1 MGLIAVLF
9 LTKHKTMKSVK
20 QIQIFMKMLC
30 DRINHDRLT
39 TSAAGLAYTTILA
52 LVPLITVIFSL
63 LSAFPM
69 FEEVSHSLKQ
79 IIYNNLV
86 PTASDTIQNY
96 LEQFITN
103 TKKMTLFGI
112 IGLIVTSLLLINS
125 INTTLNHI
133 WKTQKKRSFMYNLTI
148 YWTILTLGPIL
159 VGASVAVSS
168 YIFSLKWF
176 SAATTNTFLLSSLPF
191 FISIFGFWLLYSII
205 PTESVPLKESMIG
218 AFVAAIL
225 FELGKRTFTLYVTS
239 FPTYQLIYGV
249 VSSIPIMLVWIYF
262 SWCIVLFGAE
272 FAATLTDYNRQ
283 KKHIVNNP
291 SLPE

>member
-1 MGLIAVLF
+1 MIVLF
-9 LTKHKTMKSVK
+9 LTKKKNMKLFKNIHLFVR
-20 QIQIFMKMLC
+20 MLWL
-30 DRINHDRLT
+30 RINQDRLT
-39 TSAAGLAYTTILA
+39 TSSAGLAYTTILA

-69 FEEVSHSLKQ
+69 FDEVSLALKK

-86 PTASDTIQNY
+86 PTASDTIENY
-96 LEQFITN
+96 LEQFIGN
-103 TKKMTLFGI
+103 TKKMTFMGV

-125 INTTLNHI
+125 INTALNQI
-133 WKTQKKRSFMYNLTI
+133 WKTKRKRSFMYNLTM

-159 VGASVAVSS
+159 AGSSVAISS
-168 YIFSLKWF
+168 YVFSLKWL
-176 SAATTNTFLLSSLPF
+176 STAATGNFLLSTLPF
-191 FISIFGFWLLYSII
+191 FISVAGFWLLYSII
-205 PTESVPLKESMIG
+205 PTESVPFKESIVG
-218 AFVAAIL
+218 AIVAAIL
-225 FELGKRTFTLYVTS
+225 FELGKRAFALYITS

-272 FAATLTDYNRQ
+272 FAATLTDFNRNQ
-283 KKHIVNNP
+283 HPAENQ

>member
-1 MGLIAVLF
+1 MIVLF
-9 LTKHKTMKSVK
+9 LTKKKNMKSFK
-20 QIQIFMKMLC
+20 NIQLFTKMLWL
-30 DRINHDRLT
+30 RINQDRLT
-39 TSAAGLAYTTILA
+39 TSSAGLAYTTILA

-69 FEEVSHSLKQ
+69 FDEVSFSLKK

-86 PTASDTIQNY
+86 PTASDTIENY
-96 LEQFITN
+96 LEQFIGN
-103 TKKMTLFGI
+103 TKKMTFMGI

-125 INTTLNHI
+125 INTALNHI
-133 WKTQKKRSFMYNLTI
+133 WKTKKKRSFMYNLTM

-159 VGASVAVSS
+159 AGSSVAISS
-168 YIFSLKWF
+168 YIFSLKWL
-176 SAATTNTFLLSSLPF
+176 STAAPGNFLLSTLPF
-191 FISIFGFWLLYSII
+191 FISVAGFWLLYSII
-205 PTESVPLKESMIG
+205 PTESVPFKESMVG
-218 AFVAAIL
+218 AIIAAIL
-225 FELGKRTFTLYVTS
+225 FELGKRAFALYITS

-272 FAATLTDYNRQ
+272 FAATLTDFNR
-283 KKHIVNNP
+283 KKHIVENQ

>member
-1 MGLIAVLF
+1 METL
-9 LTKHKTMKSVK
+9 K
-20 QIQIFMKMLC
+20 QIQLFTKMLWT
-30 DRINHDRLT
+30 RIDQDRLT
-39 TSAAGLAYTTILA
+39 TSSAGLAYTTILA

-69 FEEVSHSLKQ
+69 FDEVSHSLKQ
-79 IIYNNLV
+79 LIYNNLV

-96 LEQFITN
+96 LEQFISN
-103 TKKMTLFGI
+103 TKKMTLVGI

-133 WKTQKKRSFMYNLTI
+133 WKTKRKRSFMYNLTM

-159 VGASVAVSS
+159 VGSSVAVSS
-168 YIFSLKWF
+168 YIFSLKWL
-176 SAATTNTFLLSSLPF
+176 STAATDNTLLNCLPF
-191 FISIFGFWLLYSII
+191 FISVVGFWLLYSII
-205 PTESVPLKESMIG
+205 PTESVPFKESMIG
-218 AFVAAIL
+218 ALVAAVL
-225 FELGKRTFTLYVTS
+225 FELGKRAFALYVTS

-249 VSSIPIMLVWIYF
+249 VSSIPIMLVWIYL

-283 KKHIVNNP
+283 KNCY
-291 SLPE
+291 E

>member
-1 MGLIAVLF
+1 MGLMIVLF
-9 LTKHKTMKSVK
+9 LTKKKNMKSFK
-20 QIQIFMKMLC
+20 NIHLFIKMLWS
-30 DRINHDRLT
+30 RINQDRLT
-39 TSAAGLAYTTILA
+39 TSSAGLAYTTILA

-69 FEEVSHSLKQ
+69 FDEVSLALKK

-86 PTASDTIQNY
+86 PTASDTIENY
-96 LEQFITN
+96 LEQFIGN
-103 TKKMTLFGI
+103 TKKMTFMGV

-125 INTTLNHI
+125 INTALNHI
-133 WKTQKKRSFMYNLTI
+133 WKTKRKRSFMYNLTM

-159 VGASVAVSS
+159 AGSSVAISS
-168 YIFSLKWF
+168 YVFSLKWL
-176 SAATTNTFLLSSLPF
+176 STAATGNFLLSTLPF
-191 FISIFGFWLLYSII
+191 FISVAGFWLLYSII
-205 PTESVPLKESMIG
+205 PTESVPFKESIVG
-218 AFVAAIL
+218 AIVAAIL
-225 FELGKRTFTLYVTS
+225 FELGKRAFALYITS

-272 FAATLTDYNRQ
+272 FAATLTDFNRKQ
-283 KKHIVNNP
+283 PPAENQ

>member
-1 MGLIAVLF
+1 MIVLF
-9 LTKHKTMKSVK
+9 LTKKKNMKSFK
-20 QIQIFMKMLC
+20 NIHLFIKMLWS
-30 DRINHDRLT
+30 RINQDRLT
-39 TSAAGLAYTTILA
+39 TSSAGLAYTTILA

-69 FEEVSHSLKQ
+69 FDEVSLALKK

-86 PTASDTIQNY
+86 PTASDTIENY
-96 LEQFITN
+96 LEQFIGN
-103 TKKMTLFGI
+103 TKKMTFMGV

-125 INTTLNHI
+125 INTALNQI
-133 WKTQKKRSFMYNLTI
+133 WKTKRKRSFMYNLTM

-159 VGASVAVSS
+159 AGSSVAISS
-168 YIFSLKWF
+168 YVFSLKWL
-176 SAATTNTFLLSSLPF
+176 STAATGNFLLSTLPF
-191 FISIFGFWLLYSII
+191 FISVAGFWLLYSII
-205 PTESVPLKESMIG
+205 PTESVPFKESIVG
-218 AFVAAIL
+218 AIVAAIL
-225 FELGKRTFTLYVTS
+225 FELGKRAFALYITS

-272 FAATLTDYNRQ
+272 FAATLTDFNRNQ
-283 KKHIVNNP
+283 HPAENQ